1 MKLSARRSTSDATWR
16 ERRSATFL
24 LDVGQSCHAVHLPS
38 DGLDWPGSEREEKSS
53 LERPQ
58 PSAEVS
64 EAARRSTGSIEGGHI
79 GAAQS

>member
-1 MKLSARRSTSDATWR
+1 MKLSARRCTSDATWR

-24 LDVGQSCHAVHLPS
+24 LDVGRRCHAVHLPS

-58 PSAEVS
+58 PSAKES
-64 EAARRSTGSIEGGHI
+64 EAARRSTGSLEGGQI
-79 GAAQS
+79 AAVQS